1 MNRLD
6 LFNSVR
12 LLTATAL
19 LATCTIALAQ
29 DKVSLATNWRA
40 QASQG
45 GFFQAVADG
54 TYAKYGLD
62 VTIQQGGPQV
72 NNRPLLAAGRV
83 DFLMTGGLLTALE
96 NTRSKVPTTV
106 VAAFFQ
112 KDPTALIAHKGQYRN
127 FAELKSAKTVF
138 IAKSNQFGF
147 WQWLKAE
154 HGFNDEQF
162 RPYTF
167 NLGPFMTN
175 KTSVQQAYA
184 TAEVLYA
191 ADLGAETD
199 VFLLD
204 DHGYNT
210 YGNLIEARNDVI
222 KNNPDLVQRF
232 VDASIIG
239 WNNFL
244 FGDPKPGLDL
254 IKKLNPDLSDAK
266 LEAERAQVI
275 KLNLVTAGE
284 GATRG
289 IGAIN
294 KERVRDFANRMIKA
308 GIYKPGEVNA
318 DLAVTD
324 QFVNKKVGL
333 SPSAK

>member
-266 LEAERAQVI
+266 LEAERTKGPPVA
-275 KLNLVTAGE
+275 LVRSTKNAC
-284 GATRG
+284 
-289 IGAIN
+289 AILPT
-294 KERVRDFANRMIKA
+294 E
-308 GIYKPGEVNA
+308 
-318 DLAVTD
+318 
-324 QFVNKKVGL
+324 
-333 SPSAK
+333 

>member
-1 MNRLD
+1 MKR
-6 LFNSVR
+6 FRSMSGAR
-12 LLTATAL
+12 LLATAAL
-19 LATCTIALAQ
+19 LAASGWALAQ
-29 DKVSLATNWRA
+29 DKVSLATNWKA

-54 TYAKYGLD
+54 TYAKHGLE

-72 NNRPLLAAGRV
+72 NNRPMLAAGRV

-96 NTRSKVPTTV
+96 NTRNKVPTTV

-112 KDPTALIAHKGQYRN
+112 KDPTALITHKGQYRS

-154 HGFNDEQF
+154 HGFSDEQF

-167 NLGPFMTN
+167 NLAPFMAD
-175 KTSVQQAYA
+175 KASVQQAFA

-191 ADLGAETD
+191 AELGAETD
-199 VFLLD
+199 VFLLA

-210 YGNLIEARNDVI
+210 YGNLIETRNELI
-222 KNNPDLVQRF
+222 KSNPALVQRF

-239 WNNFL
+239 WQNFL
-244 FGDPKPGLDL
+244 HGDPKPGLEL
-254 IKKLNPDLSDAK
+254 IKKFNPDLNDAK
-266 LEAERAQVI
+266 LAAERAQVL
-275 KLNLVTAGE
+275 KLGLVDSGDA
-284 GATRG
+284 ATQG
-289 IGAIN
+289 IGAID
-294 KERVRDFANRMIKA
+294 KARVRDFAERMVKA
-308 GIYKPGEVNA
+308 GIYKPGEVSA
-318 DLAVTD
+318 DLAVSD

-333 SPSAK
+333 KSAAR

>member
-1 MNRLD
+1 MNR
-6 LFNSVR
+6 FR
-12 LLTATAL
+12 LMRSARL
-19 LATCTIALAQ
+19 LATTAMLITSTLTLAQ
-29 DKVSLATNWRA
+29 DKVSLATNWKA

-54 TYAKYGLD
+54 TYRKFGLD

-72 NNRPLLAAGRV
+72 NNRPMLAAGRV

-96 NTRSKVPTTV
+96 NTRAKVPTSV

-112 KDPTALIAHKGQYRN
+112 KDPTALITHKGQYRN

-154 HGFNDEQF
+154 HGFSDEQF

-167 NLGPFMTN
+167 NLGPFMAD
-175 KTSVQQAYA
+175 KTSVQQAFA
-184 TAEVLYA
+184 TAEALYA

-199 VFLLD
+199 LFLLA

-210 YGNLIEARNDVI
+210 YGNMIETRNDLI
-222 KNNPDLVQRF
+222 KSNPDLVQRF

-244 FGDPKPGLDL
+244 YGDPRPGLDL
-254 IKKLNPDLSDAK
+254 IKKFNPDLNDAK

-275 KLNLVTAGE
+275 KLGLVDSGDA
-284 GATRG
+284 ATRG
-289 IGAIN
+289 IGAID
-294 KERVRDFANRMIKA
+294 KARVRDFADRMIKA

-318 DLAVTD
+318 DMAVTD

-333 SPSAK
+333 KSSAK

>member
-1 MNRLD
+1 MNR
-6 LFNSVR
+6 FR
-12 LLTATAL
+12 LIRSARL
-19 LATCTIALAQ
+19 LATTAMLITSTLTLAQ
-29 DKVSLATNWRA
+29 DKVSLATNWKA

-54 TYAKYGLD
+54 TYRKFGLD

-72 NNRPLLAAGRV
+72 NNRPMLAAGRV

-96 NTRSKVPTTV
+96 NTRAKVPTTV

-112 KDPTALIAHKGQYRN
+112 KDPTALITHKGQYRN
-127 FAELKSAKTVF
+127 FGELKSAKTVF

-154 HGFNDEQF
+154 HGFSDEQF

-167 NLGPFMTN
+167 NLGPFMTD
-175 KTSVQQAYA
+175 KTSVQQAFA
-184 TAEVLYA
+184 TAEALYA

-199 VFLLD
+199 LFLLA

-210 YGNLIEARNDVI
+210 YGNMIETRNDLI

-244 FGDPKPGLDL
+244 YGDPRPGLEL
-254 IKKLNPDLSDAK
+254 IKKFNPDLNDAK

-275 KLNLVTAGE
+275 KLSLVDSGDA
-284 GATRG
+284 ASRG
-289 IGAIN
+289 IGAID
-294 KERVRDFANRMIKA
+294 KARVRDFADRMIKA

-318 DLAVTD
+318 DMAITD

-333 SPSAK
+333 KPAK